1 MENNTPPDT
10 LEMVRYIAAAR
21 ILMPGSVIR
30 LSAGRLHLSVADQA
44 FCFYAGANSI
54 FTGERLLT
62 TANNDECE
70 DEAMFKELGLEG
82 RPAFVPY
89 SNSGRAVAEELRGAH
104 GQQEPRQ
111 NYRNAST
118 RRK

>member
-1 MENNTPPDT
+1 M
-10 LEMVRYIAAAR
+10 
-21 ILMPGSVIR
+21 SK
-30 LSAGRLHLSVADQA
+30 Q
-44 FCFYAGANSI
+44 
-54 FTGERLLT
+54 
-62 TANNDECE
+62 
-70 DEAMFKELGLEG
+70 LGLEG
-82 RPAFVPY
+82 RSAFVPY

>member
-1 MENNTPPDT
+1 MCCGGILGLGEGEADRLSLLHTLCTQPEHPESVPVNALVPVKGTPMENNTPPDT

-44 FCFYAGANSI
+44 FFFYAGANST

-62 TANNDECE
+62 TANNDE
-70 DEAMFKELGLEG
+70 
-82 RPAFVPY
+82 
-89 SNSGRAVAEELRGAH
+89 
-104 GQQEPRQ
+104 
-111 NYRNAST
+111 
-118 RRK
+118 